1 MHYRITKLQFN
12 PNNFDDMMNHL
23 NSINQEIHSIQGL
36 NVVKAIRISKNE
48 VVAFSEYESEVDMN
62 ASAETYKNIMGGM
75 AQEKPHH
82 TFSTTFPIST
92 RKVTGGRCNNGQ
104 IVNV

>member
-48 VVAFSEYESEVDMN
+48 VVSFS
-62 ASAETYKNIMGGM
+62 
-75 AQEKPHH
+75 
-82 TFSTTFPIST
+82 
-92 RKVTGGRCNNGQ
+92 
-104 IVNV
+104 